1 MKTKARII
9 KEGILLVLLL
19 ASLTGLLYKFLSIY
33 GRTNADYVNE
43 HHCVKAIWMP
53 PSPPVMV
60 VNAGEVQYVG
70 AHPTGTTGYAC
81 PDLPA
86 DVKVWIDDD
95 EAQPEGAK

>member
-1 MKTKARII
+1 
-9 KEGILLVLLL
+9 
-19 ASLTGLLYKFLSIY
+19 
-33 GRTNADYVNE
+33 
-43 HHCVKAIWMP
+43 
-53 PSPPVMV
+53 MV

-95 EAQPEGAK
+95 ETQPEGAK

>member
-9 KEGILLVLLL
+9 EEGILLVLLL
-19 ASLTGLLYKFLSIY
+19 ASLTGLLYKFLLIHP
-33 GRTNADYVNE
+33 RTNADYVNE
-43 HHCVKAIWMP
+43 HHCVKAIWLP

-60 VNAGEVQYVG
+60 VTAGEVQYVG